1 MISSPTGTAAS
12 TLFRRRP
19 AVHGGEHEHA
29 MMAWAVLLLAAPLR
43 AEEDVHGAIRL
54 RAYRPPTHDLTA
66 ARCRRTRGAA
76 TLRARRLGSVVVG
89 AALIVSACASTEHA
103 AARQA
108 QASLLTSAANHFD
121 QAATNGDQAAQ
132 RFDRGIRA
140 WLALDGIDLAQLQSY
155 RELEKGVRTAA
166 HVMRNLGATL
176 RSGRTPVTE
185 HQSRKLIEGVTEM
198 RSASSG
204 LLRSLDGIR
213 AGLSEMRTAA
223 LELPTEVTAAV
234 EAGVVDFESAI
245 DLLEVMIEHAGAGT
259 DDLERLAEAT
269 P

>member
-1 MISSPTGTAAS
+1 MT
-12 TLFRRRP
+12 
-19 AVHGGEHEHA
+19 
-29 MMAWAVLLLAAPLR
+29 R
-43 AEEDVHGAIRL
+43 AEA
-54 RAYRPPTHDLTA
+54 
-66 ARCRRTRGAA
+66 GAA
-76 TLRARRLGSVVVG
+76 ALRARRLGSVVVG

-108 QASLLTSAANHFD
+108 QASLLTSAGNHFD

-140 WLALDGIDLAQLQSY
+140 LLAIDGIDPAQLQSY
-155 RELEKGVRTAA
+155 REFEKVVRTAA
-166 HVMRNLGATL
+166 HVTRNLGETL
-176 RSGRTPVTE
+176 RSVRTPVTE
-185 HQSRKLIEGVTEM
+185 HQSRKWIEGVTAM

-213 AGLSEMRTAA
+213 ARLSEMRTAA
-223 LELPTEVTAAV
+223 QELPTEVAAAV

-245 DLLEVMIEHAGAGT
+245 DSLEIMIEHAGAGT
-259 DDLERLAEAT
+259 DDLERLAEA